1 MIITDIK
8 QIDRIAEETFG
19 NTKGIVSVDMK
30 DYAFIKEHS
39 SSLKAIKIE
48 MSEMSEMSE
57 ESFVEL
63 DKVLKEVCGGK
74 DCTILL
80 YISGNSIAS
89 ETNAITMEQLQLF
102 NNSIDK
108 YVTDN
113 SDIIW
118 GIGENAKEN
127 NEILIIVGYYEK

>member
-8 QIDRIAEETFG
+8 QIDCIAEETFG
-19 NTKGIVSVDMK
+19 KTKGIVSVDMK

-48 MSEMSEMSE
+48 MSEISE

-74 DCTILL
+74 DCNILL

-89 ETNAITMEQLQLF
+89 ETNAITMEHLQLF

-127 NEILIIVGYYEK
+127 NEISTLIIVGYNEK

>member
-8 QIDRIAEETFG
+8 QIDCIAEETFG
-19 NTKGIVSVDMK
+19 KTKGIVSVDMK

-48 MSEMSEMSE
+48 MSEISE

-74 DCTILL
+74 DCNILL

-89 ETNAITMEQLQLF
+89 ETNAITMEHLQLF

>member
-8 QIDRIAEETFG
+8 QIDCIAEETFG
-19 NTKGIVSVDMK
+19 KTKGIVSVDMK
-30 DYAFIKEHS
+30 DYAFIKKRS

-48 MSEMSEMSE
+48 MSGISE

-74 DCTILL
+74 DCNILL

-89 ETNAITMEQLQLF
+89 ENNAITMEHLQLF

-127 NEILIIVGYYEK
+127 NEISTLIIVGYYEK

>member
-8 QIDRIAEETFG
+8 QIDRIAEDTFG
-19 NTKGIVSVDMK
+19 KTKGIVSVDMK

-48 MSEMSEMSE
+48 MSEISE

-74 DCTILL
+74 DCNILL

-89 ETNAITMEQLQLF
+89 EANAITMEHLQLF

-127 NEILIIVGYYEK
+127 NEISTLIIVGYYEK